1 MRLGSRVSSNFNCN
15 SNSNSMS
22 RFRLLAAAVVEG
34 VSWLVTVRGAGRL
47 QAWRLARARRSLGA
61 ELVADTELG
70 CRVHS
75 VQLRPGQHGG
85 RVLSMRVAG
94 DTAVWELSLQQVTQH
109 AARHRL
115 TYGQT
120 LGLRVAALPDS
131 FMELPEEFYKLT
143 EDVAEEVVVRLH
155 QSLFLLTH
163 GGRRMLLRTLEG
175 GSVRVTREGE
185 DRGRCYQ
192 LHHRRVTDMARAGGG
207 LVTAAEDGRLKL
219 WRLGAGGGLE
229 QAGEWQ
235 GPGPGLACLTTAEDG
250 RLVAGD
256 SAGSVFFLSLVQP
269 Q

>member
-1 MRLGSRVSSNFNCN
+1 MRLESRVSSNFNCN
-15 SNSNSMS
+15 SNSNSLS

-75 VQLRPGQHGG
+75 VQLQPGQHGA

-94 DTAVWELSLQQVTQH
+94 DTALWELSLQQVTQH

-131 FMELPEEFYKLT
+131 FMEMPEEFYKFT
-143 EDVAEEVVVRLH
+143 EDVAEEAVVRLH

-235 GPGPGLACLTTAEDG
+235 GPGPGLACLHTAEDG